1 MIVLAQDWKIVSE
14 DIQNQLKREDLV
26 SKLTPLL
33 QHENINVNIQ
43 IELYAY
49 ILKVKFRVI
58 RACLF
63 VMRNVGFAEYIT
75 NSVTSQS
82 SLDPEASFATT
93 TEREDGD
100 SSNELPVV
108 IKSLAK
114 LSKEATNDTYF
125 LQEGLFAFV
134 VEILAIIPSLKQD
147 PQINL
152 LSLLLNTLKN
162 ITGNEEIRKRA
173 LENKNCSVLSNLLA
187 YLNEWARV
195 NKKYK
200 ES

>member
-1 MIVLAQDWKIVSE
+1 
-14 DIQNQLKREDLV
+14 
-26 SKLTPLL
+26 
-33 QHENINVNIQ
+33 
-43 IELYAY
+43 
-49 ILKVKFRVI
+49 
-58 RACLF
+58 
-63 VMRNVGFAEYIT
+63 MRNVGFAEYIT
-75 NSVTSQS
+75 NSVTSTS

-100 SSNELPVV
+100 STSELPVV

-114 LSKEATNDTYF
+114 LSKEAANDTYF

-162 ITGNEEIRKRA
+162 ITGNEEEIRKRA